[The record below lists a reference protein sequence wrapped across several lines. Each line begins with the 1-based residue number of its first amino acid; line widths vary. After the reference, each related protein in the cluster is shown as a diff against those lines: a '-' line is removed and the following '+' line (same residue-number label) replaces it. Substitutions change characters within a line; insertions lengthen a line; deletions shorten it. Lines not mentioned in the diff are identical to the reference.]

1 MNHLTIM
8 QAEKEDAKALLQYRD
23 AIGAESDNLTY
34 GSEGSGMTVE
44 AQETFIQ
51 RTKESGE
58 SVMYVGKINGEIV
71 ALGSITVYDKPRI
84 RHRGELGLT
93 VRKSYW
99 NQGIATKMMQAL
111 MAFAEERISCEV
123 VELEVRS
130 DNEAAIHLY
139 EKFGFRTIG
148 IYEKFFKIGD
158 QYAPANLMN
167 CYL

>member
-8 QAEKEDAKALLQYRD
+8 QAEKEDAGALLKYRD
-23 AIGAESDNLTY
+23 AIGAESDNLTF
-34 GSEGSGMTVE
+34 GREGSGMTLE
-44 AQETFIQ
+44 AQKAFIQ
-51 RTKESGE
+51 RAKESGG

-71 ALGSITVYDKPRI
+71 ALGSITAYDKPRI
-84 RHRGELGLT
+84 CHRGELGLT
-93 VRKSYW
+93 VRQSYW

-111 MAFAEERISCEV
+111 MAFAKKSVSCEI

-130 DNEAAIHLY
+130 DNKAAIHLY

-148 IYEKFFKIGD
+148 VYGKFIKIGD

-167 CYL
+167 CCL